1 MDSKIYGVPLS
12 TTQGSPPPKAPLFTS
27 TGIRAPL
34 TIDDSDFEYSLSAN
48 GQKNSSTSSYY
59 GSDTGFDSDGF
70 VSGEDE
76 FETASERL
84 FVPDPDDQN
93 LEQTRFVNQFVVS
106 RPFVKNPD
114 EETVER
120 DSSVGDY
127 DDSRS
132 SLTDPYAETIEGHDS
147 VDEYSVRPFV
157 EGHDE
162 YSVRPFVEGHD
173 EYSDKSYVVDGEL
186 ELATG
191 TSMEGSDK
199 DIPFVRTA
207 IVDSEIPLIPTRGI
221 PIAQLSWDSED
232 ECLSTGVLEDDDVSG
247 AFRIPSA
254 VVLERLDSAPKVRIS
269 DVSDGEEDES
279 ESANVIQ
286 SGMAEDLIFT
296 KNVKMASGSNS
307 KEEAKAEIDTVQNFI
322 TERGE
327 ANDTFE
333 GGQVVYQVASKESI
347 LLGQELD
354 NDEKLLAEASQILD
368 RSTEAKSADLFRDV
382 KPSDTAYTSPR
393 EENTVSKFGADDLN
407 SGNSIILL
415 TGASRDSQKSES
427 KEAEIY
433 QGSDRQ
439 DIATRTE
446 TESSHKPI
454 KDCEVESM
462 ECTEISVPQTAEEQ
476 VYSSANSSS
485 NVTWSSTVEED
496 LPKLSDKTQHIEACL
511 NPDFEKNCK
520 DIGPVKLFKNE
531 EVPFLHENDGSLTFN
546 GSGGMKLIIDQLDQQ
561 TATADYDDEVS
572 QGDLPKVDGEIVTD
586 SDEEVDTDE
595 ESEENEMFDAEALA
609 ALLRAAAGVGPEG
622 RNVTIPLADG
632 TRVFPLD
639 LPSSVGS
646 TFHSSIRPQPTNADK
661 FPLFESKTEG
671 ISEGILS
678 EEEKKKLEKLQQLRV
693 KFLRLIHKLNRSP
706 EDSIAAQVLYR
717 LVRAAGKSASQ
728 ASSLDSAQKVAMELE
743 AEDTDSLNFSL
754 NVLVIGKT
762 GVGKSATINSIFG
775 EAKSTV
781 DAFVPATTNVKE
793 IIGRL
798 NGVTLKILDTPGFRS
813 SLPEQSINRRTLLSI
828 KKYIKKYN
836 PDVVL
841 YVDRIDTQSRDLGD
855 LPLLKSISSYLGPS
869 IWRNAIVT
877 LTHAASCPPDG
888 PSGYPVSYEMFVA
901 QCSRIIQQLIDHS
914 IGDPHTMNAGLMSRP
929 FALVENHPVSPK
941 NDKGEILLPNGENWR
956 SQLLLLCYSI
966 KILSEVDSIMKNQD
980 LHDHRKL
987 FGFPMR
993 SLPLPYFLSSLLQ
1006 SNVHPK
1012 VSNNQVGEDM
1022 DSDIELAYSSD
1033 SDQEVEDYDDL
1044 PPFRPMRKSQIA
1056 KLSKEQKRA
1065 YFDEYDYRVK
1075 LLQKKQWREE
1085 LKRLRDMKKKGKGEI
1100 GDYMEEGSDQETGSQ
1115 AGVAIP
1121 LPDMV
1126 LPNSFDG
1133 DNPTYRYRSLEFSS
1147 QLLARPVLDS
1157 QGWDHDCGYD
1167 GVSIEDHLAI
1177 AGQFPAVIVVQLTK
1191 DKKEFNIHLD
1201 SSVSAKTGEKGSIMI
1216 GFDIQTV
1223 GKQLAYI
1230 LKGETKVKNLKTNK
1244 TAAGVSI
1251 TFLGDNLVTGL
1262 KLEDQFAIGK
1272 QLVVVGSTGTIR
1284 CQGNA
1289 AYGANLE
1296 LRLRDKDHPVGQDQ
1310 SSLGLS
1316 LMKWRNDII
1325 WGCNLQSQ
1333 FSVGRNSKIAVRA
1346 GLNSKKSGQITV
1358 RTSTSDQLEIAIL
1371 GLLPIARAIMM
1382 TLFPQ
1387 ATEKKLK

>member
-12 TTQGSPPPKAPLFTS
+12 TTQGSPPSNVPLFTS

-34 TIDDSDFEYSLSAN
+34 TNDDSDFEYSISAN
-48 GQKNSSTSSYY
+48 GQKDNNSSYY
-59 GSDTGFDSDGF
+59 GSDTGFDSEGF

-84 FVPDPDDQN
+84 FVSDPDELN
-93 LEQTRFVNQFVVS
+93 LEQTHFANQFVVS

-114 EETVER
+114 EEIVER
-120 DSSVGDY
+120 GSSVGDY

-132 SLTDPYAETIEGHDS
+132 SLTDPYAETIEGHD
-147 VDEYSVRPFV
+147 EYSDRPLV
-157 EGHDE
+157 VDREIH
-162 YSVRPFVEGHD
+162 EGHD
-173 EYSDKSYVVDGEL
+173 EYSDSPFVVD

-191 TSMEGSDK
+191 MSMDGSDK
-199 DIPFVRTA
+199 DISLSGTRV
-207 IVDSEIPLIPTRGI
+207 VDSATRGI

-232 ECLSTGVLEDDDVSG
+232 DEYLSTGVLEDNDVSG
-247 AFRIPSA
+247 AFRIPNA
-254 VVLERLDSAPKVRIS
+254 VVLDRLDSAPKVRIS
-269 DVSDGEEDES
+269 DVSDGDEDES
-279 ESANVIQ
+279 ESENVIQ

-296 KNVKMASGSNS
+296 KNVEMVSGSDS
-307 KEEAKAEIDTVQNFI
+307 KEEDKAEVDTVQNFI
-322 TERGE
+322 TEGGE
-327 ANDTFE
+327 ANDTLE
-333 GGQVVYQVASKESI
+333 GGEVLYQVAIKEYTF
-347 LLGQELD
+347 LGQELD
-354 NDEKLLAEASQILD
+354 NDEKLLAEESQILD
-368 RSTEAKSADLFRDV
+368 SSAAAKSADSSRDI

-393 EENTVSKFGADDLN
+393 EENRASKFGADELN

-415 TGASRDSQKSES
+415 TGASGDSQKSES
-427 KEAEIY
+427 KEDGVY
-433 QGSDRQ
+433 QGSDCQ

-446 TESSHKPI
+446 TESYHTFI
-454 KDCEVESM
+454 KDSEVESF
-462 ECTEISVPQTAEEQ
+462 ECTDISVPPTAEEQ
-476 VYSSANSSS
+476 VYSSASSS
-485 NVTWSSTVEED
+485 SDFTWSSKVEDD
-496 LPKLSDKTQHIEACL
+496 LPKLSDKTQHTEACL
-511 NPDFEKNCK
+511 NLDLKTNCK
-520 DIGPVKLFKNE
+520 DIDTVKLFKN
-531 EVPFLHENDGSLTFN
+531 EVPFLHENDESLTFD
-546 GSGGMKLIIDQLDQQ
+546 GSGGIKLIIDQLDQQ
-561 TATADYDDEVS
+561 VATADYAGEVS
-572 QGDLPKVDGEIVTD
+572 QGHLPKVDGEIVTD
-586 SDEEVDTDE
+586 SNEEVDTDE

-609 ALLRAAAGVGPEG
+609 ALLRAATGVGPEG
-622 RNVTIPLADG
+622 RNVTIPSADG
-632 TRVFPLD
+632 TQVFSLE
-639 LPSSVGS
+639 LPSSLGS
-646 TFHSSIRPQPTNADK
+646 TFHSSRPAQPTNADK
-661 FPLFESKTEG
+661 FPLSENKTEG
-671 ISEGILS
+671 IPEGILS
-678 EEEKKKLEKLQQLRV
+678 EEEKKKLDKLQQLRV

-728 ASSLDSAQKVAMELE
+728 VSSLDSAQKVAMELE

-754 NVLVIGKT
+754 NILVIGKT

-775 EAKSTV
+775 EAKSIV
-781 DAFVPATTNVKE
+781 DAFVPATTKVKE
-793 IIGRL
+793 IIGQL
-798 NGVTLKILDTPGFRS
+798 DGVTLNILDTPGFIS
-813 SLPEQSINRRTLLSI
+813 SPSEQSINRRTLVSI
-828 KKYIKKYN
+828 KKHMKKCS

-877 LTHAASCPPDG
+877 LTHAASSPPDG

-914 IGDPHTMNAGLMSRP
+914 IGDPHTMNVGLMSRP
-929 FALVENHPVSPK
+929 FALVENHSVSPK

-966 KILSEVDSIMKNQD
+966 KILSEVDSIMKDQN

-987 FGFPMR
+987 FGFPKH

-1012 VSNNQVGEDM
+1012 VQAGEDM

-1044 PPFRPMRKSQIA
+1044 PPFRPLRKSQIA
-1056 KLSKEQKRA
+1056 KLSKEQKKA

-1085 LKRLRDMKKKGKGEI
+1085 SKRLRDMKKKGKAEI
-1100 GDYMEEGSDQETGSQ
+1100 GDYMEEDADQETGSQ

-1133 DNPTYRYRSLEFSS
+1133 DNPTYRYRYLEPSS
-1147 QLLARPVLDS
+1147 QLLARPVMDS

-1177 AGQFPAVIVVQLTK
+1177 AGQFPAVIVLQLTK

-1201 SSVSAKTGEKGSIMI
+1201 SAVSAKTGEKGSTMV

-1284 CQGNA
+1284 SQGNA

-1296 LRLRDKDHPVGQDQ
+1296 LRLREKDYPVGQDQ

-1316 LMKWRNDII
+1316 LMKWRNDLI

-1333 FSVGRNSKIAVRA
+1333 FSVGRNSKIGVRA

-1358 RTSTSDQLEIAIL
+1358 RTSTSDQLQIAVL
-1371 GLLPIARAIMM
+1371 GLLPIARAIIM

-1387 ATEKKLK
+1387 TSGKNLM

>member
-12 TTQGSPPPKAPLFTS
+12 TTQGSPPAKVPVFTS

-34 TIDDSDFEYSLSAN
+34 TIDDSDSEYSLSAN
-48 GQKNSSTSSYY
+48 GQKNSSPSSYY

-70 VSGEDE
+70 VSGDDD
-76 FETASERL
+76 FETASERP
-84 FVPDPDDQN
+84 FVSDSDDQN
-93 LEQTRFVNQFVVS
+93 FEQTHFVGS

-114 EETVER
+114 EEIVER
-120 DSSVGDY
+120 GSSVGYY

-132 SLTDPYAETIEGHDS
+132 SLADSYAETIEG
-147 VDEYSVRPFV
+147 YSDRPFV
-157 EGHDE
+157 VDREI
-162 YSVRPFVEGHD
+162 VEGDD
-173 EYSDKSYVVDGEL
+173 EYSDRPFFVDGEH
-186 ELATG
+186 ELDTG
-191 TSMEGSDK
+191 TSMDGSDK
-199 DIPFVRTA
+199 NIPFART
-207 IVDSEIPLIPTRGI
+207 VDSEIPLIPTRGI
-221 PIAQLSWDSED
+221 PIAQMSWDSED
-232 ECLSTGVLEDDDVSG
+232 EYLSTGFVEDDDVSG
-247 AFRIPSA
+247 AFRVPNA

-269 DVSDGEEDES
+269 DVSDGEEYES
-279 ESANVIQ
+279 ESENEIR
-286 SGMAEDLIFT
+286 SGIAEDLIFT
-296 KNVKMASGSNS
+296 KNVKMVSGSDS
-307 KEEAKAEIDTVQNFI
+307 KEEYKAEVDTVQSFI
-322 TERGE
+322 TEGGE
-327 ANDTFE
+327 ANGTFE
-333 GGQVVYQVASKESI
+333 RGKVVYQVASKEST

-354 NDEKLLAEASQILD
+354 NDEKLLAEESQILD
-368 RSTEAKSADLFRDV
+368 SSAEAKSADSFRDV

-393 EENTVSKFGADDLN
+393 EENRVSKFGADELN
-407 SGNSIILL
+407 SGKRVILL
-415 TGASRDSQKSES
+415 TGASGDSQKSES
-427 KEAEIY
+427 KEDEVY
-433 QGSDRQ
+433 QGSDCQ

-446 TESSHKPI
+446 TESYHKPI
-454 KDCEVESM
+454 KDSEGESL
-462 ECTEISVPQTAEEQ
+462 ECTEISVPPTAEEQ

-485 NVTWSSTVEED
+485 DVTWSSTVEDD
-496 LPKLSDKTQHIEACL
+496 LPKLSDKTQHTEACL
-511 NPDFEKNCK
+511 NPDLEINCK
-520 DIGPVKLFKNE
+520 DIDPVKLFKNE
-531 EVPFLHENDGSLTFN
+531 EVPFLRENDESLTFD
-546 GSGGMKLIIDQLDQQ
+546 GSDGVKLSIDQLDQQ
-561 TATADYDDEVS
+561 IATADYDGEVS
-572 QGDLPKVDGEIVTD
+572 QGHLPKVDGEIVTD
-586 SDEEVDTDE
+586 SDEEVDTDK

-609 ALLRAAAGVGPEG
+609 ALLRAATSVGPEG
-622 RNVTIPLADG
+622 RNFTIPSADG
-632 TRVFPLD
+632 SRVFTLE
-639 LPSSVGS
+639 LPSSSGS
-646 TFHSSIRPQPTNADK
+646 TFLSSRPPQPTNADK
-661 FPLFESKTEG
+661 FPPSESKAEG

-693 KFLRLIHKLNRSP
+693 KFLRLIHKLKRSP

-728 ASSLDSAQKVAMELE
+728 SSSLDSAQKVAMELE
-743 AEDTDSLNFSL
+743 AEDKDSLNFSL
-754 NVLVIGKT
+754 NILVIGKT

-775 EAKSTV
+775 EAKSMV
-781 DAFVPATTNVKE
+781 DAFVPATTSVKE
-793 IIGRL
+793 IIGKL
-798 NGVTLKILDTPGFRS
+798 DGVTLNILDTPGFRS
-813 SLPEQSINRRTLLSI
+813 SLPEQSINRRILLSI
-828 KKYIKKYN
+828 KKYMKKYS

-841 YVDRIDTQSRDLGD
+841 YVDRTDTQSTYLGD
-855 LPLLKSISSYLGPS
+855 LPILKSISSYLGPS

-877 LTHAASCPPDG
+877 LTHAASSPPDG
-888 PSGYPVSYEMFVA
+888 PSGYPLSYEIFGA

-914 IGDPHTMNAGLMSRP
+914 IGDPHMTNAGLMRSP
-929 FALVENHPVSPK
+929 FSLVENHPISPK
-941 NDKGEILLPNGENWR
+941 DDKGEILLPNGENWR

-966 KILSEVDSIMKNQD
+966 KILSELDSIMKDQD

-1012 VSNNQVGEDM
+1012 VSNNQVGGDM

-1044 PPFRPMRKSQIA
+1044 PPFRPLRKSQIA

-1065 YFDEYDYRVK
+1065 YFEEYDYRVK

-1085 LKRLRDMKKKGKGEI
+1085 LKRLRDMKKKGKAEI
-1100 GDYMEEGSDQETGSQ
+1100 GDYMEEDADQETGSQ
-1115 AGVAIP
+1115 VEAAIP
-1121 LPDMV
+1121 LPDML

-1133 DNPTYRYRSLEFSS
+1133 DNPTYRYRSLEPSS
-1147 QLLARPVLDS
+1147 QLLARPVMDS

-1177 AGQFPAVIVVQLTK
+1177 AGQFPVVIALQLTK
-1191 DKKEFNIHLD
+1191 DKKEFSIHLD
-1201 SSVSAKTGEKGSIMI
+1201 SSVSAKTGEKGSTMV
-1216 GFDIQTV
+1216 GFNIQTL

-1230 LKGETKVKNLKTNK
+1230 LKGETKVKNLKMNK

-1284 CQGNA
+1284 SQGNA

-1296 LRLRDKDHPVGQDQ
+1296 LRLREKDYPVGQDQ
-1310 SSLGLS
+1310 SSLDLS

-1358 RTSTSDQLEIAIL
+1358 RTSTSDQLQIAIL

-1387 ATEKKLK
+1387 ISEKNLR

>member
-1 MDSKIYGVPLS
+1 MD
-12 TTQGSPPPKAPLFTS
+12 
-27 TGIRAPL
+27 
-34 TIDDSDFEYSLSAN
+34 
-48 GQKNSSTSSYY
+48 
-59 GSDTGFDSDGF
+59 
-70 VSGEDE
+70 
-76 FETASERL
+76 
-84 FVPDPDDQN
+84 
-93 LEQTRFVNQFVVS
+93 
-106 RPFVKNPD
+106 
-114 EETVER
+114 
-120 DSSVGDY
+120 
-127 DDSRS
+127 
-132 SLTDPYAETIEGHDS
+132 
-147 VDEYSVRPFV
+147 
-157 EGHDE
+157 
-162 YSVRPFVEGHD
+162 
-173 EYSDKSYVVDGEL
+173 
-186 ELATG
+186 
-191 TSMEGSDK
+191 GSDK
-199 DIPFVRTA
+199 DLSLEGTGV
-207 IVDSEIPLIPTRGI
+207 VDSAIRGI

-232 ECLSTGVLEDDDVSG
+232 DEYLSTGVLEDNDVSG
-247 AFRIPSA
+247 AYRIPNV
-254 VVLERLDSAPKVRIS
+254 VVLDRLDSAPKVRIS
-269 DVSDGEEDES
+269 DVSDYES
-279 ESANVIQ
+279 ESENAIQ
-286 SGMAEDLIFT
+286 SGMEEDLIIT
-296 KNVKMASGSNS
+296 KNVEMVLGSDS
-307 KEEAKAEIDTVQNFI
+307 KEEDKVEVDTVQNFI
-322 TERGE
+322 TEGGA
-327 ANDTFE
+327 ANDTLE
-333 GGQVVYQVASKESI
+333 GGKDLYQVASKEST

-354 NDEKLLAEASQILD
+354 NDEELLAEESQILD
-368 RSTEAKSADLFRDV
+368 SSVEAKSADSSCDV
-382 KPSDTAYTSPR
+382 KPSETAYSSPR
-393 EENTVSKFGADDLN
+393 VENRESNIGADELN

-415 TGASRDSQKSES
+415 TGASGDSQKSES
-427 KEAEIY
+427 KEDEIY
-433 QGSDRQ
+433 QGSDCQ
-439 DIATRTE
+439 DIATITE
-446 TESSHKPI
+446 TESYHKSI
-454 KDCEVESM
+454 KDSEVESL
-462 ECTEISVPQTAEEQ
+462 ECTENSVPPTAEEQ

-485 NVTWSSTVEED
+485 NLTWSSRAEDD
-496 LPKLSDKTQHIEACL
+496 LPKLSDKTQHREACL
-511 NPDFEKNCK
+511 NPDLEANCK
-520 DIGPVKLFKNE
+520 DIDTVKLFKNE
-531 EVPFLHENDGSLTFN
+531 EAPFLHENDESSTFD

-561 TATADYDDEVS
+561 IATADYDGEVS
-572 QGDLPKVDGEIVTD
+572 EGQLPKVDGEIVTD

-595 ESEENEMFDAEALA
+595 ESEENELFDAEALA
-609 ALLRAAAGVGPEG
+609 ALLRAATDVGPEG
-622 RNVTIPLADG
+622 RNVSIPSADG
-632 TRVFPLD
+632 TQVFSLE
-639 LPSSVGS
+639 LPGTPGS
-646 TFHSSIRPQPTNADK
+646 TFHSSRPGRPTNADK
-661 FPLFESKTEG
+661 FPLSENKTEG

-678 EEEKKKLEKLQQLRV
+678 EEEKNKLEKLQQLRI

-728 ASSLDSAQKVAMELE
+728 VSSLDSSQKVAIELE

-754 NVLVIGKT
+754 NILVIGKT

-775 EAKSTV
+775 EAKSMV

-793 IIGRL
+793 IIGQL
-798 NGVTLKILDTPGFRS
+798 DGVTVNILDTPGFRS
-813 SLPEQSINRRTLLSI
+813 SLTEQSINRRTLLSI
-828 KKYIKKYN
+828 KKYMKKYS

-877 LTHAASCPPDG
+877 LTHAASSPPDG

-929 FALVENHPVSPK
+929 FALVENHQVSPK

-966 KILSEVDSIMKNQD
+966 KILSEVDSIMKDQD

-987 FGFPMR
+987 FGFPKR

-1033 SDQEVEDYDDL
+1033 SDQEVDDYDDL
-1044 PPFRPMRKSQIA
+1044 PPFRPLRKSQIA

-1065 YFDEYDYRVK
+1065 YFDEYDYRVN

-1085 LKRLRDMKKKGKGEI
+1085 LKRLRDMKKKGKAEI
-1100 GDYMEEGSDQETGSQ
+1100 GDYMEEGADLETGSQ

-1133 DNPTYRYRSLEFSS
+1133 DNPTYRYRYLEPSS
-1147 QLLARPVLDS
+1147 QLLARPVMDS
-1157 QGWDHDCGYD
+1157 QSWDHDCGYD

-1177 AGQFPAVIVVQLTK
+1177 AGQFPAVIVLQLTK

-1201 SSVSAKTGEKGSIMI
+1201 SSVSAKTGKKGSSMV

-1251 TFLGDNLVTGL
+1251 TFLGDKLVTGL
-1262 KLEDQFAIGK
+1262 KLEDQFSIGK
-1272 QLVVVGSTGTIR
+1272 QLIVVGSTGTIMS
-1284 CQGNA
+1284 QGNA

-1296 LRLRDKDHPVGQDQ
+1296 LRLREKDYPVGQDQ

-1316 LMKWRNDII
+1316 LMKWRNDLI

-1333 FSVGRNSKIAVRA
+1333 FSVGRNSKIAVRT

-1358 RTSTSDQLEIAIL
+1358 RTSTSDQLQIAIL

-1387 ATEKKLK
+1387 TSGKNLM

>member
-1 MDSKIYGVPLS
+1 MDTKTYGVPLS
-12 TTQGSPPPKAPLFTS
+12 TTQGSPPA

-34 TIDDSDFEYSLSAN
+34 TIDDSSDFEYSLSAN
-48 GQKNSSTSSYY
+48 GQNNSSSYY
-59 GSDTGFDSDGF
+59 SSSSDTEGGF
-70 VSGEDE
+70 VSGDDD
-76 FETASERL
+76 FDTASERP
-84 FVPDPDDQN
+84 FASDPDDQN
-93 LEQTRFVNQFVVS
+93 LEKTHF
-106 RPFVKNPD
+106 RPFVKSP
-114 EETVER
+114 EEVVER
-120 DSSVGDY
+120 GSSSSSGVGDYY

-132 SLTDPYAETIEGHDS
+132 SLTDLYAENIDG
-147 VDEYSVRPFV
+147 YSDRPFV
-157 EGHDE
+157 VHREN
-162 YSVRPFVEGHD
+162 D
-173 EYSDKSYVVDGEL
+173 EYSDGEH
-186 ELATG
+186 ELDTG
-191 TSMEGSDK
+191 KSMEGSDK
-199 DIPFVRTA
+199 DSSDEGTRVLDGA
-207 IVDSEIPLIPTRGI
+207 TRGI
-221 PIAQLSWDSED
+221 PIAPLSWDSEGD
-232 ECLSTGVLEDDDVSG
+232 EYLSTGVQEDNDVSG
-247 AFRIPSA
+247 VFRIPNA
-254 VVLERLDSAPKVRIS
+254 VVLETLDSAPKVRIS
-269 DVSDGEEDES
+269 DVSVDEWES
-279 ESANVIQ
+279 ENVIL
-286 SGMAEDLIFT
+286 SEMVEDLI
-296 KNVKMASGSNS
+296 S
-307 KEEAKAEIDTVQNFI
+307 KEENKAEIGTVQNFI
-322 TERGE
+322 TEGGE

-333 GGQVVYQVASKESI
+333 GRKVVLQVASNEST

-354 NDEKLLAEASQILD
+354 KDEKLLAEESEILD
-368 RSTEAKSADLFRDV
+368 SSLEAKSADSFRDV

-393 EENTVSKFGADDLN
+393 EENGVSKFGADELN
-407 SGNSIILL
+407 SRNSGTLL
-415 TGASRDSQKSES
+415 TGSSGDSQKSES
-427 KEAEIY
+427 KEGEIY
-433 QGSDRQ
+433 QGSDCQ
-439 DIATRTE
+439 DSE
-446 TESSHKPI
+446 TESL
-454 KDCEVESM
+454 
-462 ECTEISVPQTAEEQ
+462 ECTEISVLPPPDEQ
-476 VYSSANSSS
+476 VYSSASSS
-485 NVTWSSTVEED
+485 SDVTWSSTVEGD
-496 LPKLSDKTQHIEACL
+496 QPKISDETQHTEACL
-511 NPDFEKNCK
+511 NPDLEINCK
-520 DIGPVKLFKNE
+520 DIDPVKLFKNE
-531 EVPFLHENDGSLTFN
+531 EVPFLHENDESLNFD
-546 GSGGMKLIIDQLDQQ
+546 GSGGMKLIIGQMDQQ
-561 TATADYDDEVS
+561 IATANYDGEVS
-572 QGDLPKVDGEIVTD
+572 QGHLPKVDGEIVTD
-586 SDEEVDTDE
+586 SDEQVDTDE

-622 RNVTIPLADG
+622 RDITIPSADG
-632 TRVFPLD
+632 TRVFTLE
-639 LPSSVGS
+639 LPNSSGS
-646 TFHSSIRPQPTNADK
+646 TFHSSRPPQLTNADK
-661 FPLFESKTEG
+661 FPLTESKAEG

-678 EEEKKKLEKLQQLRV
+678 DEEKKKLEKLQQLRV
-693 KFLRLIHKLNRSP
+693 KFLRLIHMLNRSP

-717 LVRAAGKSASQ
+717 LARTAGKSASQ
-728 ASSLDSAQKVAMELE
+728 AWSLDSAQKVALELE
-743 AEDTDSLNFSL
+743 AEDTDSSNFSL
-754 NVLVIGKT
+754 NILVIGKT

-775 EAKSTV
+775 EARSMV
-781 DAFVPATTNVKE
+781 DAFVPATTKVKE
-793 IIGRL
+793 ISGQL
-798 NGVTLKILDTPGFRS
+798 DGVTLNILDTPGFRS

-828 KKYIKKYN
+828 KKYMKKYR

-841 YVDRIDTQSRDLGD
+841 YVDRIDTQSRYLGD

-877 LTHAASCPPDG
+877 LTHAASSPPDG

-901 QCSRIIQQLIDHS
+901 QCSRTIQQLIDHS
-914 IGDPHTMNAGLMSRP
+914 IGDPHMRNAGLMTRP
-929 FALVENHPVSPK
+929 FCLVENHPVGPK

-966 KILSEVDSIMKNQD
+966 KILSEVDSILKDHD

-1033 SDQEVEDYDDL
+1033 TNQEVEDYDDL
-1044 PPFRPMRKSQIA
+1044 PPFKPLRKSQVA

-1085 LKRLRDMKKKGKGEI
+1085 LKKIWDMKKKGKAEM
-1100 GDYMEEGSDQETGSQ
+1100 GDYTEEGNDQETGSQ

-1133 DNPTYRYRSLEFSS
+1133 DNPTYRYRSLEPSS
-1147 QLLARPVLDS
+1147 HLLARPVLDS

-1177 AGQFPAVIVVQLTK
+1177 AGQFPAAIGLQLTK
-1191 DKKEFNIHLD
+1191 DKKEFSIHLD
-1201 SSVSAKTGEKGSIMI
+1201 SSVSAETGEKGSTMV

-1244 TAAGVSI
+1244 TAAGISI

-1272 QLVVVGSTGTIR
+1272 QLVVVGSTGSIR
-1284 CQGNA
+1284 SQGNA

-1296 LRLRDKDHPVGQDQ
+1296 LRLREKDYPIGQDQ

-1358 RTSTSDQLEIAIL
+1358 RTSTSDQLQIAIL

-1387 ATEKKLK
+1387 TSEKKLM

>member
-12 TTQGSPPPKAPLFTS
+12 TTQGSPPANVPLFTS
-27 TGIRAPL
+27 TGIRAPI
-34 TIDDSDFEYSLSAN
+34 TIDDSDFEYSISAN
-48 GQKNSSTSSYY
+48 GQKSSSSSYY
-59 GSDTGFDSDGF
+59 GSDSEGF
-70 VSGEDE
+70 VSGQEDE

-84 FVPDPDDQN
+84 FPSDPDEQN
-93 LEQTRFVNQFVVS
+93 LEKTHFVNQFVVS

-114 EETVER
+114 EEIVER
-120 DSSVGDY
+120 GSSVGDY

-132 SLTDPYAETIEGHDS
+132 SLTDPYAE
-147 VDEYSVRPFV
+147 DEYRDRPFV
-157 EGHDE
+157 VDRGTDEGHGE
-162 YSVRPFVEGHD
+162 F
-173 EYSDKSYVVDGEL
+173 SDSPYVVD

-191 TSMEGSDK
+191 ASMDGSDK
-199 DIPFVRTA
+199 DISLEGTRV
-207 IVDSEIPLIPTRGI
+207 VDSAIRGI

-232 ECLSTGVLEDDDVSG
+232 DEYLSTGVLEDNDVSG
-247 AFRIPSA
+247 AYRIPNA
-254 VVLERLDSAPKVRIS
+254 VVLDRLDTAPKVRIS
-269 DVSDGEEDES
+269 DVSDYES
-279 ESANVIQ
+279 ESENAIQ
-286 SGMAEDLIFT
+286 SGMEEDLIIT
-296 KNVKMASGSNS
+296 KNVEMVLGSDS
-307 KEEAKAEIDTVQNFI
+307 KEEDKVEVDTVQNFI
-322 TERGE
+322 TEGGA
-327 ANDTFE
+327 ANDTLE
-333 GGQVVYQVASKESI
+333 GGKDLYQVASKEST

-354 NDEKLLAEASQILD
+354 NDEELLAKESQILE
-368 RSTEAKSADLFRDV
+368 SSVKAKSADSSRDV
-382 KPSDTAYTSPR
+382 KPSETAYSSPR
-393 EENTVSKFGADDLN
+393 EENRESNFGADELN

-415 TGASRDSQKSES
+415 TGASGDSQKSES
-427 KEAEIY
+427 KEDEIY
-433 QGSDRQ
+433 QGSDCQ
-439 DIATRTE
+439 DIATITE
-446 TESSHKPI
+446 TESYHKSI
-454 KDCEVESM
+454 KDSEVESL
-462 ECTEISVPQTAEEQ
+462 ECTENSVPPTAEEQ

-485 NVTWSSTVEED
+485 DLTWSSIAEDD
-496 LPKLSDKTQHIEACL
+496 LPKLSDKTQHREACL
-511 NPDFEKNCK
+511 NPDLEANCK
-520 DIGPVKLFKNE
+520 DIDTVKLFKNE
-531 EVPFLHENDGSLTFN
+531 EASFFHENDGSLTFD

-561 TATADYDDEVS
+561 IATADYDGEVS
-572 QGDLPKVDGEIVTD
+572 EGHLPKVDREIVTD

-595 ESEENEMFDAEALA
+595 ESEENELFDAEALA
-609 ALLRAAAGVGPEG
+609 ALLRAATGVGPEG
-622 RNVTIPLADG
+622 RNVSIPSADG
-632 TRVFPLD
+632 TRVFSLE
-639 LPSSVGS
+639 LPGTPGS
-646 TFHSSIRPQPTNADK
+646 TFHSSRPGQPTNVDK
-661 FPLFESKTEG
+661 FPLSENKTEG

-678 EEEKKKLEKLQQLRV
+678 EEEKNKLNKLQQLRI

-728 ASSLDSAQKVAMELE
+728 VSSLDSAQKVAIELE

-754 NVLVIGKT
+754 NILVIGKT

-775 EAKSTV
+775 EAKSMV

-793 IIGRL
+793 IIGQL
-798 NGVTLKILDTPGFRS
+798 DGVTLNILDTPGFRS
-813 SLPEQSINRRTLLSI
+813 SLTEESINRRTLLSI
-828 KKYIKKYN
+828 KKYMKKYS

-855 LPLLKSISSYLGPS
+855 LPLLKSINSYLGPS

-877 LTHAASCPPDG
+877 LTHAASSPPDG

-914 IGDPHTMNAGLMSRP
+914 IGDPHTMNAGLMSHP
-929 FALVENHPVSPK
+929 FALVENHQVSPK

-966 KILSEVDSIMKNQD
+966 KILSEVDSIMKDQD
-980 LHDHRKL
+980 LHDHRKP
-987 FGFPMR
+987 FGFPKR

-1033 SDQEVEDYDDL
+1033 SDQEVDDYDDL
-1044 PPFRPMRKSQIA
+1044 PPFRPLRKSQIA

-1085 LKRLRDMKKKGKGEI
+1085 LKRLRDMKKKGKAEI
-1100 GDYMEEGSDQETGSQ
+1100 GDYMEEGADQETGSQ

-1126 LPNSFDG
+1126 LPDSFDG
-1133 DNPTYRYRSLEFSS
+1133 DNPTYRYRYLEPSS
-1147 QLLARPVLDS
+1147 QLLARPVMDS
-1157 QGWDHDCGYD
+1157 QSWDHDCGYD

-1177 AGQFPAVIVVQLTK
+1177 AGQFPAVIVLQLTK

-1201 SSVSAKTGEKGSIMI
+1201 SSVSATTGKKGSSMV

-1223 GKQLAYI
+1223 GKQLAYS

-1262 KLEDQFAIGK
+1262 KLEDQFSIGK
-1272 QLVVVGSTGTIR
+1272 QLVVVGSTGTIMS
-1284 CQGNA
+1284 QGNA

-1296 LRLRDKDHPVGQDQ
+1296 LRLREKDYPVGQAQ

-1316 LMKWRNDII
+1316 LMKWRNDLI

-1333 FSVGRNSKIAVRA
+1333 FSVGRNSKIAVRT

-1358 RTSTSDQLEIAIL
+1358 RTSTSDQLQIAIL

-1387 ATEKKLK
+1387 TSGKNLM